1 MVEMRAD
8 GQGAEEGVRLFRLLR
23 DVEAR
28 CLTNAAGLPQRVEL
42 ETPWEGV
49 LFSVGGNVLIAPL
62 DEVKEI
68 LNYSMGLTPV
78 PGTKS
83 WVLGVANIRGN
94 LLPIVDLQS
103 FLLSRPTVPGRRSR
117 VLVLDHEGVYTGLLV
132 DQMVGIRHFRPSDR
146 SDTVLALPEPIN
158 RFVQFHYGRDGEV
171 WPVFSM
177 RQLSDSPEFQLAA
190 A

>member
-1 MVEMRAD
+1 MAEARAN
-8 GQGAEEGVRLFRLLR
+8 GQDAEGGVRLIRLLR

-28 CLTNAAGLPQRVEL
+28 CLTNAAGLPQQVEL
-42 ETPWEGV
+42 ETLWEGV
-49 LFSVGGNVLIAPL
+49 LFSVGGHMLIAPL

-68 LNYSMGLTPV
+68 LNYTMGLTPV
-78 PGTKS
+78 PGTKN

-94 LLPIVDLQS
+94 LLPVVDLQS
-103 FLLSRPTVPGRRSR
+103 FLLTRPTVPGRRSR

-146 SDTVLALPEPIN
+146 SAGSLDLPEPIN
-158 RFVQFHYGRDGEV
+158 RFVQFSYRRDDEV

>member
-1 MVEMRAD
+1 MDNALAD
-8 GQGAEEGVRLFRLLR
+8 GQGEEEGLRLFRLLR
-23 DVEAR
+23 DLEAR
-28 CLTNAAGLPQRVEL
+28 CLSKAAGLPHRDEL
-42 ETPWEGV
+42 ETSWEGV
-49 LFSVGGNVLIAPL
+49 LFSVGGRVLIAPL
-62 DEVKEI
+62 SEVKEI
-68 LNYSMGLTPV
+68 LNYSMTLTPV

-103 FLLSRPTVPGRRSR
+103 FLLSRQTVPGRRSR
-117 VLVLDHEGVYTGLLV
+117 VLVLDHAGVYTGLLV
-132 DQMVGIRHFRPSDR
+132 DQMVGIRHFHPSDR
-146 SDTVLALPEPIN
+146 SNSSLNLPEPIS
-158 RFVQFHYGRDGEV
+158 RFVQFSYEQGDEV